1 MGLYGK
7 CKLLR
12 IEATNGI
19 LVFLDDPS
27 IKMSIRMRLMS
38 ASSNYKA
45 LVPMEN
51 MLFFFHIFQ
60 AEITPVNLSLIIAA
74 YMPLTQSTVL
84 LQTLTKA

>member
-27 IKMSIRMRLMS
+27 IKMSIRLMS

-45 LVPMEN
+45 LVPMKN